1 MADHEAPAT
10 SSPVHRRAR
19 RALAG
24 ARSCLSSPL
33 LAPRTARRGAAGA
46 PRTCRGAAQCAVGNL
61 ADEPKRT
68 ETTYVRAERVGGVCG
83 ARAVTGQVPGA
94 HVGRVV
100 ATGRVVKSGT

>member
-1 MADHEAPAT
+1 MKRPPRPAPCTDA
-10 SSPVHRRAR
+10 RAEPS
-19 RALAG
+19 RALAR
-24 ARSCLSSPL
+24 AS
-33 LAPRTARRGAAGA
+33 LAPSWPQGRHVGAQRERQG
-46 PRTCRGAAQCAVGNL
+46 PVGGPQCAVGNL

-83 ARAVTGQVPGA
+83 ARAVTEQVPGA